1 MPPLSSVSRSQRR
14 RWSALGR
21 LLAGTL
27 GVGLGLLLYV
37 RWLSLPW
44 SLGAQTNQDVRVLE
58 HRLHERRLENA
69 KLTQRLNY
77 LDSPEGQ
84 ESLARS
90 RGYHRPEEH
99 VYFLPQT
106 PKVLK

>member
-1 MPPLSSVSRSQRR
+1 MHSAPRTQRR

-27 GVGLGLLLYV
+27 GVSLGLFLYV

-44 SLGAQTNQDVRVLE
+44 SLGAQTNQEVRVLE
-58 HRLHERRLENA
+58 RRLHERHQENA

-90 RGYHRPEEH
+90 RGYHRPEEQ
-99 VYFLPQT
+99 VYFEPQNT
-106 PKVLK
+106 KAR